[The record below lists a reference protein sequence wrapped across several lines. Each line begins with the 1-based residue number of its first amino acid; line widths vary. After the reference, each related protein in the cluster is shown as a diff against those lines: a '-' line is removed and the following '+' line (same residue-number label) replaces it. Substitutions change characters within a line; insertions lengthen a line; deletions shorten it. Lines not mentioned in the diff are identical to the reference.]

1 MIQNNL
7 EQCVEL
13 AYARVSTKKQKI
25 DRQVDN
31 IKSLYPEAV
40 IVEEAYTGTTLDRP
54 KWSKLEKALKDGDT
68 VVFDEVSRMSRD
80 AEEGFKLYRELYDR
94 GVNLIFIKES
104 TLNTDNFRN
113 TAQIALVGNDIAD
126 IYIEATNKALM
137 LLAEKQI
144 RTAFETSQHEVDF
157 LHKRTSEGV
166 RRAIAEGKQVGR
178 ATGIRVD
185 TKKSVEAKEKIKN
198 HSVDFGG
205 TLKDVDVIKLT
216 GLARNTYYKY
226 KRELREEMLGCI
238 E

>member
-1 MIQNNL
+1 MRKSK
-7 EQCVEL
+7 VYG
-13 AYARVSTKKQKI
+13 YARVSTKKQKI
-25 DRQVDN
+25 DRQIDS

>member
-1 MIQNNL
+1 MRKPK
-7 EQCVEL
+7 VYG
-13 AYARVSTKKQKI
+13 YARVSTKKQKI
-25 DRQVDN
+25 DRQIDN

-54 KWSKLEKALKDGDT
+54 KWSKLEKALKEGDT

-80 AEEGFKLYRELYDR
+80 AEEGFKLYKELYDR

-126 IYIEATNKALM
+126 IYIEATNRALM

-144 RTAFETSQHEVDF
+144 KTAFETSEHEVQF

-166 RRAIAEGKQVGR
+166 QRAIAEGKQVGR
-178 ATGIRVD
+178 ATGIRVN
-185 TKKSVEAKEKIKN
+185 TKKSVEAKDKIKQ

-205 TLKDVDVIKLT
+205 TLNDVDVIKLT

-226 KRELREEMLGCI
+226 KRELKEETIGTA
-238 E
+238 

>member
-1 MIQNNL
+1 MRKAK
-7 EQCVEL
+7 VYG
-13 AYARVSTKKQKI
+13 YARVSTKKQKI
-25 DRQVDN
+25 DRQIDN

-80 AEEGFKLYRELYDR
+80 AEEGFKLYKDLYDR
-94 GVNLIFIKES
+94 GINLVFIKES

-126 IYIEATNKALM
+126 IYIEATNRALM

-144 RTAFETSQHEVDF
+144 KTAFETSEHEVDF

-166 RRAIAEGKQVGR
+166 QRAIAEGKQVGR
-178 ATGIRVD
+178 VTGVKVA
-185 TKKSVEAKEKIKN
+185 TKKSVEAKKKIKE
-198 HSVDFGG
+198 HSVDFDG
-205 TLKDVDVIKLT
+205 TLKDADVMKLI

-226 KRELREEMLGCI
+226 KRELRAEI
-238 E
+238 